1 MRRDIP
7 KDTVIPKVTIDACI
21 PQELWKT
28 QDRANI
34 VMSLLDLACDGG
46 VDLAITT
53 RVDQDIPNMPLSARI
68 RELPEVGVQR
78 IGAPF
83 RLDFSKLDGDDV
95 LASTSFGEVS
105 ESIDAELQ
113 REGLSERKRPDWRDW
128 DHLHGHY
135 SAGRDV
141 FLTWDGGILGIASQ
155 LKARLGITVMM
166 PEEFLRTLVDSRREG

>member
-1 MRRDIP
+1 MAN
-7 KDTVIPKVTIDACI
+7 DTVIPRVTIDTNI
-21 PQELWKT
+21 PYRLWDGQNKA
-28 QDRANI
+28 D
-34 VMSLLDLACDGG
+34 VDVVKSLLALRLSGR
-46 VDLAITT
+46 VDLAIST
-53 RVDQDIPNMPLSARI
+53 RIEADIPNPPLSERLK
-68 RELPEVGVQR
+68 ELPEVGVER

-83 RLDFSKLDGDDV
+83 RLDCSKLDGDDV

-113 REGLSERKRPDWRDW
+113 REGLSEQKRPDWRDW

-141 FLTWDGGILGIASQ
+141 FLTWDGGILGIAAQ

-166 PEEFLRTLVDSRREG
+166 PEEFLRKLAESRHED